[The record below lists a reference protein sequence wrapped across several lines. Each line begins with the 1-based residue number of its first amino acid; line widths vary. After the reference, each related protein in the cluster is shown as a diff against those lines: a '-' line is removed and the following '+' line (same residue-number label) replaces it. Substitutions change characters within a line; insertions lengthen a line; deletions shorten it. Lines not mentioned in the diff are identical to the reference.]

1 MAGRDLSSSN
11 SVGAC
16 RKNRIAVGTNAA
28 APAGD
33 ENGLA
38 RKVEFLIHAFLVA
51 YFDVVIA
58 IDFTQR
64 NPR

>member
-1 MAGRDLSSSN
+1 MLQEQDR
-11 SVGAC
+11 C
-16 RKNRIAVGTNAA
+16 RAANAA

-58 IDFTQR
+58 MDFTQR